1 MRYIQFQ
8 LIPRQEAVHSIDRV
22 LRDDPRVSRRAIHH
36 LRLLTDGTMVG
47 LYELVGSISHLQSTI
62 ESHPAMHEYQI
73 SRSGD
78 AIYVHAHTEANEMLQ
93 RLLEIQHEY
102 DIVIETPIEY
112 TESGEFRVIVIGPHD
127 TLRETRKLIPD
138 TVDLVF
144 ENTGPYVP
152 KRRRPFA
159 RLTQRQRETVRVAVD
174 HGYYEQP
181 RQCTHGDIAK
191 VMGLAAETVGEH
203 LRKAEATLVHSVLP

>member
-8 LIPRQEAVHSIDRV
+8 LIPKDAIHTLDRV
-22 LRDDPRVSRRAIHH
+22 LRDDPQVIRRAIHH
-36 LRLLTDGTMVG
+36 LRLLTDGTIVG
-47 LYELVGSISHLQSTI
+47 LYELAGSLSHLESTV
-62 ESHPAMHEYQI
+62 ERHPAMREYMI

-78 AIYVHAHTEANEMLQ
+78 SIYVYAHTETNEMLR
-93 RLLEIQHEY
+93 RLLEIQHEH
-102 DIVIETPIEY
+102 DVVIETPIMY
-112 TESGEFRVIVIGPHD
+112 TDSGDFRVIAIGPYE
-127 TLRETRKLIPD
+127 TLRETSELIPE
-138 TVDLVF
+138 TIDLVF

-159 RLTQRQRETVRVAVD
+159 QLTQRQRDTVRVAVE

-181 RQCTHGDIAK
+181 RQCTHSDIGLT
-191 VMGLAAETVGEH
+191 MDLAAETVGEH